1 MARFE
6 YAQSAIDDLDMI
18 LGYTTGEWGA
28 DQAEKYLNGLEKQA
42 QLLAE
47 MPTLGKIYEPFKEQK
62 LRVFPFEKHLIYYLE
77 IDAGIILMHLTHEN
91 MDQRR
96 HVRLGVKEVSD
107 K

>member
-18 LGYTTGEWGA
+18 LGYTAGEWGVA
-28 DQAEKYLNGLEKQA
+28 KAEKYLNGLEKQA

-47 MPTLGKIYEPFKEQK
+47 MPTLGKIYPPYKEQK

-77 IDAGIILMHLTHEN
+77 TDYGVTLLHLTHN
-91 MDQRR
+91 RMDQLR
-96 HVRLGVKEVSD
+96 HLSNIGND
-107 K
+107 NL